1 MVELL
6 SRTIHEFYLSI
17 GLMIDTATEW
27 LDLKNDYLETY
38 DFFIISNLYIPW
50 AKWDKW
56 ATHDSIL

>member
-50 AKWDKW
+50 AK
-56 ATHDSIL
+56 